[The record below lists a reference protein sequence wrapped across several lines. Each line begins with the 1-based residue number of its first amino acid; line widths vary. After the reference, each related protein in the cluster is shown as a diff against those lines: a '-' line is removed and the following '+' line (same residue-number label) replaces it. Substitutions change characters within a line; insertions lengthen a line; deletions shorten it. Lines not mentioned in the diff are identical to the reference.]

1 MRERVGQYLCDLRE
15 EKDFSSQTPKISTI
29 RQKKKSEFPSIKIKD
44 FCSKKDMRIS

>member
-29 RQKKKSEFPSIKIKD
+29 RQKKKVSSLALKL
-44 FCSKKDMRIS
+44 RISVQRRT